1 MPWWLKVFSAAT
13 RASVIPGPNPDQ
25 EGSVVLPSFARDP
38 LFLPGTDD
46 EEDLVQGNLVEEE
59 RVDGGVAGADDED
72 GDLRGQD
79 NNDAP
84 SSDEAPS
91 PFPTKTAHRL
101 RQEPKILF
109 VFDEVTGDFVES
121 HPTIFLPR
129 PAINPAQGTKSD
141 ATKKKKKKDS
151 KSKVKAPEVAVP
163 RKRTRD
169 DDEGSQAV
177 DNPVAKKLKSK
188 NIKTAD
194 DKGV

>member
-1 MPWWLKVFSAAT
+1 MVHLSLLIIQCRADFWHFLAAT
-13 RASVIPGPNPDQ
+13 HPFIVLGSNPGQ
-25 EGSVVLPSFARDP
+25 EGSVVLPSPACDP

-59 RVDGGVAGADDED
+59 HVDREVAGIDDED

-91 PFPTKTAHRL
+91 PFPTKTAHCL

-109 VFDEVTGDFVES
+109 IFDEVTGDFVES

-129 PAINPAQGTKSD
+129 PAVNPAQGTKSD
-141 ATKKKKKKDS
+141 MTKKKKKDPKGKD
-151 KSKVKAPEVAVP
+151 KLAPTSVP
-163 RKRTRD
+163 HKRSRND
-169 DDEGSQAV
+169 DDDAPTVKETGY
-177 DNPVAKKLKSK
+177 
-188 NIKTAD
+188 
-194 DKGV
+194 

>member
-1 MPWWLKVFSAAT
+1 M
-13 RASVIPGPNPDQ
+13 PGPNPDQ
-25 EGSVVLPSFARDP
+25 EGSVVLPSFAHDP

-59 RVDGGVAGADDED
+59 CIDRGVAGADDED

-91 PFPTKTAHRL
+91 PFPTKTARCL

-141 ATKKKKKKDS
+141 ATKKKKKKDP
-151 KSKVKAPEVAVP
+151 KGKDKLAPTSVPHKRSCDDGDDASTVA
-163 RKRTRD
+163 
-169 DDEGSQAV
+169 
-177 DNPVAKKLKSK
+177 NPASKKLKANNHK
-188 NIKTAD
+188 VAD
-194 DKGV
+194 EKGVKNSVISFLS